1 MKRFVYYKRFQPIF
15 NQSDEMGGP
24 VMVDGEGRWDR
35 EKEGGS
41 GCGGGGGGGG
51 ASRGSCK
58 HSSGTINSTLI
69 KALGGR
75 G

>member
-15 NQSDEMGGP
+15 NQSDEMGGR

-41 GCGGGGGGGG
+41 RGGGGGGGG
-51 ASRGSCK
+51 HREDPANIHPGR
-58 HSSGTINSTLI
+58 ST
-69 KALGGR
+69 AP
-75 G
+75 

>member
-15 NQSDEMGGP
+15 NQSDEMGGR

-41 GCGGGGGGGG
+41 AGCGGGGGGKGG
-51 ASRGSCK
+51 EIEKILQTVIRDGQQ
-58 HSSGTINSTLI
+58 HPD
-69 KALGGR
+69 
-75 G
+75 